1 MLRRPYLLN
10 TPVML
15 FHKAAAWLPHSEG
28 NRTSPTTHPWTAQAM
43 LAPSP
48 PANPRFA
55 APRID
60 S

>member
-28 NRTSPTTHPWTAQAM
+28 NRTSQQLTLGLRKPC
-43 LAPSP
+43 LRLSP
-48 PANPRFA
+48 AKPCFA
-55 APRID
+55 VPPF